1 MVAIV
6 AGNGLGLFN
15 ASLNS
20 LGGSGQGNL
29 GQAGGQAL
37 VNVSNGNL
45 VLRFTDEQLS
55 GLGQDLLHTRT
66 YNTQGGLSDGDADGW
81 RWDGERS
88 LVLTGTVN
96 TVGSQV
102 TRTTGDGHQ
111 TVYQWNGSSYQS
123 TKGDGAHDTVT
134 WDADVGQMVW
144 TDGSRRTVERYDD
157 NGRLLSVSDANGTQI
172 TYGYDA
178 NGRLNSVKDSSG
190 QELVLNYNA
199 SGKLERVD
207 TRNAAG
213 GALTQQ
219 VYYGYDAQGRL
230 INVSTDL
237 SPEDNSIADGNVYRT
252 EYTYDGASFRIA
264 SVVQSD
270 GTSASFTYQLRD
282 GEYRVKT
289 VSDGSGTTT
298 FNYDIASNR
307 TDVLNGLGQQW
318 SYYYDTDDRLI
329 EVRTP
334 AVDGL
339 RLSTRYAYDSD
350 GNVTKVTDGR
360 GNAVTYQYDA
370 NGNVLLERD
379 ATGATVARSYNADN
393 QLLNEIRYTATA
405 TLNTTTGVWA
415 EPSAS
420 TAQVTR
426 LAYDSNNRVR
436 FMVDGRGQVTE
447 YRYNAQGLRT
457 QEVAYGDALF
467 MLTGLTPQDV
477 LTESQLVTWAGS
489 RDRTRSTLTELSY
502 DYRGNLSRRV
512 AYGSVDAAGTG
523 VQESS
528 TSVTEYVYS
537 QHGQLLQTLVVRAA
551 DRSRKITLSSVVY
564 DGLGRVISQTDSAGT
579 RTTAYN
585 GTGRTVAVTNSAGM
599 TLTQTYNDRGQLL
612 GLTQTAAGLASRS
625 TSYVYDDAGR
635 QVMVQDATGVRSYMF
650 YDEAGRVTALVDGL
664 GAVTEYSYNAA
675 GQRVQEKRYATLV
688 DTSAWY
694 DGSGVLKTLV
704 AEVRPLSVA
713 ADRVTVLSY
722 DNAGRLST
730 STDAI
735 GTLTAFTYDGK
746 GRLIQQQTGDRTTR
760 FFYDASGHQIGQLDA
775 EGYLRED
782 RHDAA
787 GRLTQS
793 IRYANATVLA
803 NRASGT
809 LVSLRPPSAG
819 DLTSWYFYD
828 TAGRQIGS
836 VDEKQFVTET
846 VYDEA
851 GNTQKTIRYATA
863 YTAAISAATTF
874 ATIKS
879 GVVAGAA
886 QTATTTFDDQGRVA
900 LRVAT
905 DGTITAYEYD
915 SSGRL
920 VRETQAQGTTEE
932 RSTRTRYDAF
942 GQTIGKLLGE
952 ASARVTT
959 GMSDAEVA
967 AIYAQYGL
975 TYQYDSAGRVASAT
989 DALGNRTL
997 SYYDAAGRLTHVVN
1011 AMGEVSETVYS
1022 AFGDVRERTDFTGRL
1037 AAADTAALSGGVLN
1051 AQLKTL
1057 VQAIRN
1063 ATNDNRR
1070 VYGYDNRGLLTSST
1084 DAMGYVTGYSYNA
1097 FGNQTSVTRTIAT
1110 GNTIVSSI
1118 TYNKRGEQISR
1129 IDDTGGL
1136 ARSSATVYDAFG
1148 RVTSQTDGRGL
1159 VSTTTYASNG
1169 RVITLK
1175 NPLNQGQ
1182 TSEYDAF
1189 GRVLKQTDALGK
1201 VTTYAYNDSTRSL
1214 TVTTPDGVSVVTL
1227 KNRHGQTLTITNGIG
1242 AVTRYSYNKDGQL
1255 VTSQD
1260 ALNRTTTNAYDEA
1273 GRLLTVTDALGRISR
1288 YGYDAAN
1295 RVLTR
1300 TDANN
1305 AVTRYSFDGQGRQ
1318 VRVVDA
1324 EGKTEQRVTDYA
1336 YDRKG
1341 QLLRVTQDPN
1351 GLKLT
1356 TSYSYDGVGQ
1366 QVQLMRGTVASPS
1379 QQVTLY
1385 AFDKLGRRISERQD
1399 PTGLNLT
1406 TRYSYNGNDQV
1417 TRKIDA
1423 AGNSTWYAYDNAGRV
1438 SATIDAIGYVSENK
1452 YDANGRVVETVRYA
1466 KPIQVPTVGSSDGR
1480 TLTLTGNS
1488 RGLTALDKIAIDPT
1502 KTYTVRVRLRQITG
1516 EGSIYAGVVSYDNAG
1531 NKLAN
1536 TSGGTY
1542 SYNAAVAVKLTPEM
1556 GWRIFEGIISG
1567 TSPSSGGDNRNK
1579 FIEGSV
1585 SAVPL
1590 LLYNY
1595 GVDGSGD
1602 PSRLVEVDSLELID
1616 TATGQVLNVNANAS
1630 AGQANWSAVNG
1641 VHSASDA
1648 LSAENLQ
1655 ALLRPDIDDRHTQFV
1670 YDAVGR
1676 QRYVIDAQGGVT
1688 ENKYDANGRLTQ
1700 TVQYATRVQL
1710 PTYGSNDGATL
1721 SLKGNSGIFTALDKI
1736 AVDPAKTYTVRV
1748 KLRQVTGEGLV
1759 YAGVVTY
1766 DSAGNKLANT
1776 SGGTFSYNAA
1786 SAVKLTPEMGWQ
1798 TFEGT
1803 ISGTSPNSGG
1813 ANRNTFIEGSA
1824 SAVPLLLY
1832 NYGVDSSGD
1841 PSRLVEVDSLELID
1855 TATGQVLNVN
1865 ANINA
1870 GQTNW
1875 SVAGVNDIHGASD
1888 ALSVEQMQTLLRPE
1902 SAADRTTTYTYDAA
1916 GQQKTVTDA
1925 AGKVESYTYDAVG
1938 NRKTLTNKNGHV
1950 WTYNYDALNRLVEE
1964 ITPAVAVASITEAGV
1979 VSAVS
1984 RYLVTSNT
1992 YDALGNVISRTE
2004 GRLRVSVAADPALD
2018 ELTEARTTAYAY
2030 DAVGRQ
2036 IRITSPGWYNKL
2048 SGRYQQASDGTANT
2062 FQVSTEV
2069 TYDSLGNAV
2078 RNRVRVNNSGAVSTD
2093 FVDSY
2098 KVYDVLGRVSYDI
2111 DGLKGVTA
2119 YAYYGLGQVTRTVR
2133 YVNALSLAVPAAGYY
2148 LGTDLTAT
2156 TLVPNATLDRT
2167 LITTYDALG
2176 RKTAVQQN
2184 LVSLY
2189 TFTGNVATST
2199 LTTVAPTTLYSYD
2212 AFGQLV
2218 RETQVARNASGVT
2231 VMTGASSVHY
2241 YDVTGNRIGSV
2252 DALGN
2257 YTRMEYNVQG
2267 KLTRQVEYAKALS
2280 AWNENSIPSAPVAS
2294 ANDRSTRYDYD
2305 VMGRLSQVTQ
2315 EGVRYWRQTVN
2326 AANGVVSASAIVSNL
2341 VVSRLTYD
2349 GVGNTRT
2356 VTDAAGNVTT
2366 TDYNALGQVSKVTE
2380 PARLTAKNGAVDPFA
2395 SGSVLASP
2403 VITYALNAF
2412 GQQIREIRAA
2422 GTDSAGIVQ
2431 AGLAQVTRTR
2441 YDSNGYEIRSLDANG
2456 VATNYKVDVA
2466 GRRTEQSLQTSVV
2479 LSGWTVGGS
2488 ALTRNQTLRRS
2499 FTYDA
2504 LGQQLSTTDW
2514 YTAADGTQKGTT
2526 TSALYNRFG
2535 EVTSQLLNG
2544 YLQASYQYDQA
2555 GRVIQQQNAQGVA
2568 KLDYDLNGKATR
2580 SNQIGDAAIA
2590 TDDRITYTRYDN
2602 LGRALEQHLPAFE
2615 ANLNADTLNNIT
2627 LTLAT
2632 PIIRQT
2638 YDRWGNM
2645 LSRTDARGYIT
2656 AYTYDHNNKQL
2667 TETLPVTDILREN
2680 GTSYRAS
2687 LIHEKRYDGLG
2698 QLIQET
2704 DLVGPYAGV
2713 ATSTELRA
2721 RQHVYNQAGELIRDV
2736 DALGYSRNYIVD
2748 SNGNRVATQ
2757 DALGTVLVDRYD
2769 AMDRQ
2774 LSHGIIRNG
2783 AAVTLLANQYDQ
2795 AGRLVGEISGSTAVE
2810 ETLVSTANANK
2821 SSTVTGIA
2829 GNVRYTLFDERG
2841 NIVKTR
2847 NESKIEKSYEYNQF
2861 NRKNNEVDGLGN
2873 SLSWTFDEGA
2883 YGRLVSSKDYGG
2895 KYDYSYNFFG
2905 QVRQKLSPS
2914 TYQSASGEVMDT
2926 GISIA
2931 ANYSYY
2937 SNGALKS
2944 IENKVDWSGTDEI
2957 NSAISRYEYNLTGE
2971 KVRSIDSHRS
2981 KSSLVLAWDVN
2992 VSAETRYKID
3002 ERSRLKETKAPVGTT
3017 LWGDYGGVGSTA
3029 RIDSLRYDFDEQGN
3043 RRRAYM
3049 DATNQSGL
3057 RTVIETWNKFD
3068 DEDRV
3073 LVGDGFLSGGVVV
3086 AGKLGGKIKGYSNA
3100 YDGSGRRVA
3109 SEQWSSSSSTNE
3121 NFRREEYVYNDVGQ
3135 IISSASRS
3143 VSRAL
3148 GANSSQLAIFLGDI
3162 SVDFSTTYDDR
3173 SNRTGLVTFKGGG
3186 EVAFSSY
3193 SYRGD
3198 GKVSSQ
3204 VNYKTSG
3211 GVRKKSQATFYGESA
3226 MIDAV
3231 GNQRAYRYVVYNS
3244 DGVGVNYT
3252 GAYSKT
3258 YLLADT
3264 YKESETVATWSL
3276 GGTPGI
3282 ASYMYSTKGALSS
3295 IFNGVGYRTFSSNG
3309 ENQITANFAQDY
3321 NKSKKVQN
3329 YFYYNGSALA
3339 NVGTA
3344 SAAEI
3349 SDTYVPISSDYP
3361 GLNPSTYILAQGDTL
3376 ERIAQAVWG
3385 DPGMWYLIADAN
3397 GLDPSKPLLP
3407 GDSIQIPNVV
3417 SSNHNNASTFKPYDA
3432 SEVIGN
3438 TTPSPKLPPPPKP
3451 KKKKS
3456 GGLASVVMVVVA
3468 VVATVFT
3475 AGAALAAVGAAGSM
3489 TIAGAGVAALS
3500 GAAGW
3505 AGLGAAFVG
3514 GMAGSAAAQ
3523 LAGNAMGV
3531 TDGFSWGQVAMG
3543 GLGAA
3548 VGAGVGGL
3556 VSGGQTV
3563 QQLAQVGSYGK
3574 IATAAVLNSFGNYG
3588 ASKIVGLD
3596 TSFSWRSIATSALAS
3611 VATARISQG
3620 LGLTTDNF
3628 KSNFI
3633 NGVIGAQVGSSVQAL
3648 IGKGGKL
3655 DYADVAAD
3663 AFGNAIGNGLI
3674 EASLPGGNFFGPRS
3688 GDSERQKI
3696 VNGAFKRR
3704 EQAGYTEQNSDIP
3717 SNGFSASL
3725 ATNQFQ
3731 EMLDSGQLPDTLTSA
3746 EVTHLAREA
3755 EKNGG
3760 ILPDNLRRAVFDVA
3774 ETLFSARVYADTDL
3788 MGTSPTRFDTGNGAL
3803 DMVYGLNSVIHNGVA
3818 LGVNGIWAGAN
3829 AIPIGWAELSGRTFE
3844 QANQD
3849 VLAASAA
3856 VPGGMFAGR
3865 LLAPSAW
3872 FSNKVDFALS
3882 RVVHSEALSGGS
3894 GRFSTLSNF
3903 QLIDDDVPIADILGA
3918 PAPNTVYRALTPA
3931 DVAAFEAGEGLTAKA
3946 PNGLWSASEHVANEG
3961 EGIGGAAANSPWIS
3975 TTRLLDV
3982 AKGYDNGDGIV
3993 AIDLNK
3999 LDTLQVEV
4007 WRHAPRLNG
4016 VEGLPYHRSIW
4027 SQEVTV
4033 FQKIPLSA
4041 IIGPIKIP

>member
-1 MVAIV
+1 M
-6 AGNGLGLFN
+6 
-15 ASLNS
+15 NS
-20 LGGSGQGNL
+20 LGGSGVGGQGNL

-88 LVLTGTVN
+88 LLLTGTVN
-96 TVGSQV
+96 TAGSQV

-111 TVYQWNGSSYQS
+111 TVYQWNGSRYQS
-123 TKGDGAHDTVT
+123 TEGDGAHDTIT
-134 WDADVGQMVW
+134 WDAGAGQMVW
-144 TDGSRRTVERYDD
+144 TDGSRRLVERYDD
-157 NGRLLSVSDANGTQI
+157 TGRLLSVTDANGTQI
-172 TYGYDA
+172 SYGYDA

-190 QELVLNYNA
+190 QELVLSYNA

-237 SPEDNSIADGNVYRT
+237 SPEDNSIADGKVYRT
-252 EYTYDGASFRIA
+252 DYTYDGASFRIA

-270 GTSASFTYQLRD
+270 GTSVSFTYQLLD

-289 VSDGSGTTT
+289 VSDSSGTTT
-298 FNYDIASNR
+298 FSYDTANHR
-307 TDVLNGLGQQW
+307 TDVLNGSGQQW
-318 SYYYDTDDRLI
+318 SYFYDTNDRLI
-329 EVRTP
+329 EVQTP
-334 AVDGL
+334 AVDGQ

-350 GNVTKVTDGR
+350 GNVIKVTDGR
-360 GNAVTYQYDA
+360 GNAVTYQYDV

-379 ATGATVARSYNADN
+379 ATGAMVARSYSADN

-405 TLNTTTGVWA
+405 TLNTTTGVWT
-415 EPSAS
+415 EPPAS
-420 TAQVTR
+420 TAQVSR

-447 YRYNAQGLRT
+447 YRYNTQGLRT
-457 QEVAYGDALF
+457 QEIAYGDALF
-467 MLTGLTPQDV
+467 VVAGLAPQDV

-512 AYGSVDAAGTG
+512 AYGSVSAAGTG
-523 VQESS
+523 IQESS

-579 RTTAYN
+579 RTNAYN
-585 GTGRTVAVTNSAGM
+585 GTNRTVAVTNTAGL
-599 TLTQTYNDRGQLL
+599 TVTQTYNAKGQLIS
-612 GLTQTAAGLASRS
+612 LTQTAAGQASRS
-625 TSYVYDDAGR
+625 TSYIYDDAGR
-635 QVMVQDATGVRSYMF
+635 QVMVQDATGVRSYTF
-650 YDEAGRVTALVDGL
+650 YDETGRVSALVDGL

-694 DGSGVLKTLV
+694 NGAVVLKKQID
-704 AEVRPLSVA
+704 EVRPASA
-713 ADRVTVLSY
+713 SADRLTAWSY

-730 STDAI
+730 STDAS
-735 GTLTAFTYDGK
+735 GTLTTFTYDGK
-746 GRLIQQQTGDRTTR
+746 GRLITQQTGDRTTR
-760 FFYDASGHQIGQLDA
+760 LFYDASGHQIGQLDA

-803 NRASGT
+803 NRATGT

-828 TAGRQIGS
+828 TAGRLIGS

-905 DGTITAYEYD
+905 DGTATAYEYD
-915 SSGRL
+915 SAGRL

-952 ASARVTT
+952 ASARITT
-959 GMSDAEVA
+959 GMSTSEVA

-975 TYQYDSAGRVASAT
+975 TYQYDAAGRVASVT
-989 DALGNRTL
+989 DAVGNRTS

-1037 AAADTAALSGGVLN
+1037 AAADTATLSGGVLN

-1063 ATNDNRR
+1063 AANDNRR
-1070 VYGYDNRGLLTSST
+1070 VYDYDNRGLLTSTT
-1084 DAMGYVTGYSYNA
+1084 DALGYVTRYGYNA
-1097 FGNQTSVTRTIAT
+1097 YGNQTSVTRTIST
-1110 GNTIVSSI
+1110 GNTVASSI

-1129 IDDTGGL
+1129 IDDVGGL

-1148 RVTSQTDGRGL
+1148 RVISQTDGRGQ

-1201 VTTYAYNDSTRSL
+1201 VTTYAYNDSARSL
-1214 TVTTPDGVSVVTL
+1214 TVTTPDGVSVVTV
-1227 KNRHGQTLTITNGIG
+1227 KNRHGQTLTITNGTG

-1255 VTSQD
+1255 VTTQD
-1260 ALNRTTTNAYDEA
+1260 ALNRSTTNAYDEA
-1273 GRLLTVTDALGRISR
+1273 GRLLTVTDALGRITR
-1288 YGYDAAN
+1288 YGYDVAN

-1305 AVTRYSFDGQGRQ
+1305 SVTRYSFDGQGRQ

-1341 QLLRVTQDPN
+1341 QVLTVTQDPN

-1366 QVQLMRGTVASPS
+1366 QVQVMRGTVASPS
-1379 QQVTLY
+1379 QQITLY
-1385 AFDKLGRRISERQD
+1385 EFDKLGRRTGERQD
-1399 PTGLNLT
+1399 PSGLNLT
-1406 TRYSYNGNDQV
+1406 TRYSYDANDQV
-1417 TRKIDA
+1417 TRKVDA
-1423 AGNSTWYAYDNAGRV
+1423 AGNSTWYVYDDAGRV
-1438 SATIDAIGYVSENK
+1438 SATVDALGYVSENK

-1466 KPIQVPTVGSSDGR
+1466 KPIQVPTVGSSDGQ
-1480 TLTLTGNS
+1480 TLSLTGNS
-1488 RGLTALDKIAIDPT
+1488 RLLTSLDKIAIDPT
-1502 KTYTVRVRLRQITG
+1502 KTYTVRVKLRQVTG
-1516 EGSIYAGVVSYDNAG
+1516 EGLVYAGVVTYDSAG
-1531 NKLAN
+1531 NRLAN

-1542 SYNAAVAVKLTPEM
+1542 SYNAASAVKLTPEM
-1556 GWRIFEGIISG
+1556 GWRIFEGTISG
-1567 TSPSSGGDNRNK
+1567 TSPNSGGDNRNK
-1579 FIEGSV
+1579 FIEGSA
-1585 SAVPL
+1585 SAVPM

-1602 PSRLVEVDSLELID
+1602 PSRLVEMDSLELID

-1630 AGQANWSAVNG
+1630 AGQANWSAVSG

-1648 LSAENLQ
+1648 LSAEHVQ
-1655 ALLRPDIDDRHTQFV
+1655 TLLRPDSDDRHTQFV

-1700 TVQYATRVQL
+1700 TVQYATRVQR
-1710 PTYGSNDGATL
+1710 PTYGSSDGATL
-1721 SLKGNSGIFTALDKI
+1721 SLKGNSGIFTGLEQI
-1736 AVDPAKTYTVRV
+1736 AIDPAKTYTVRV

-1776 SGGTFSYNAA
+1776 SGGTYSYNAA

-1813 ANRNTFIEGSA
+1813 ANRNKFIEGSA

-1841 PSRLVEVDSLELID
+1841 PSRLIEVDSLELID

-1865 ANINA
+1865 ANISA

-1875 SVAGVNDIHGASD
+1875 SVAGVNGVHSASD
-1888 ALSVEQMQTLLRPE
+1888 ALSVEQLQTLLRPE
-1902 SAADRTTTYTYDAA
+1902 STVDRTTTYTYDAA

-1992 YDALGNVISRTE
+1992 YDALGNVTSRTE
-2004 GRLRVSVAADPALD
+2004 GRLRASVAADPALD

-2036 IRITSPGWYNKL
+2036 IRTTSPGWYNKL
-2048 SGRYQQASDGTANT
+2048 NGRYQQASDGTANT

-2078 RNRVRVNNSGAVSTD
+2078 RNRVRVNNSGVAATD

-2119 YAYYGLGQVTRTVR
+2119 YAYDGLGQTTRTVR
-2133 YVNALSLAVPAAGYY
+2133 YANALTQAVPARGYY
-2148 LGTDLTAT
+2148 LATDVTAT
-2156 TLVPNATLDRT
+2156 TLIPDATQDRT
-2167 LITTYDALG
+2167 LITSYDALG
-2176 RKTAVQQN
+2176 RKTAVQKN
-2184 LVSLY
+2184 IVGLF

-2199 LTTVAPTTLYSYD
+2199 LTNLAPTTLYSYD

-2218 RETQVARNASGVT
+2218 RETQVARNASGAT
-2231 VMTGASSVHY
+2231 VQTGASTVYY
-2241 YDVTGNRIGSV
+2241 YDMGGQRIGSV
-2252 DALGN
+2252 DALGY
-2257 YTRMEYNVQG
+2257 YTRMEYDALGQ
-2267 KLTRQVEYAKALS
+2267 LTRQIDYATKLAS
-2280 AWNENSIPSAPVAS
+2280 WNENALPAAPTAS
-2294 ANDRSTRYDYD
+2294 VNDRSVRFSYDA
-2305 VMGRLSQVTQ
+2305 MGRLTQ
-2315 EGVRYWRQTVN
+2315 TTIEGARFWQQSIN
-2326 AANGVVSASAIVSNL
+2326 ATTGAVSATL
-2341 VVSRLTYD
+2341 VTADLSLSRNTYD
-2349 GVGNTRT
+2349 GVGNVKT
-2356 VTDAAGNVTT
+2356 VTDAQGNVVS
-2366 TDYNALGQVSKVTE
+2366 TDYNALGQVIKVTE
-2380 PARLTAKNGAVDPFA
+2380 PARATAKNGVVDPFA
-2395 SGSVLASP
+2395 NADVIASP
-2403 VITYALNAF
+2403 TTTLLLNAF

-2422 GTDSAGIVQ
+2422 GTDSAGNVQ
-2431 AGLAQVTRTR
+2431 AGLGQITRTR
-2441 YDSNGYEIRSLDANG
+2441 YDAAGHEIQEIDAAG
-2456 VATNYKVDVA
+2456 SAQNYKVDVA
-2466 GRRTEQSLQTSVV
+2466 GRRIEETRQIDVTMSA
-2479 LSGWTVGGS
+2479 WITVFGVPM
-2488 ALTRNQTLRRS
+2488 AMNHTTRRT
-2499 FTYDA
+2499 FEYDA
-2504 LGQQLSTTDW
+2504 LGQQIATEDW
-2514 YTAADGTQKGTT
+2514 YTVGWDTKVSARE
-2526 TSALYNRFG
+2526 SALYNRFG
-2535 EVTSQLLNG
+2535 EVTRKQVNG
-2544 YLQASYQYDQA
+2544 STVEIFNYDQV
-2555 GRVIQQQNAQGVA
+2555 GRLESYGNATNVTA
-2568 KLDYDLNGKATR
+2568 FKYDLSEKVSKSTVL
-2580 SNQIGDAAIA
+2580 GDWSIT
-2590 TDDRITYTRYDN
+2590 TDDRITYMRNDV
-2602 LGRALEQHLPAFE
+2602 LGRTFEQHLPAFE
-2615 ANLNADTLNNIT
+2615 ANLGADTLNSAT
-2627 LTLAT
+2627 LTLST

-2638 YDRWGNM
+2638 LDRWGNV
-2645 LSRTDARGYIT
+2645 LSRTDARGYVT
-2656 AYTYDHNNKQL
+2656 SYTYNHANQVL

-2680 GTSYRAS
+2680 GTGYRAS
-2687 LIHEKRYDGLG
+2687 LIHEKRYDILG
-2698 QLIQET
+2698 QLIQEA
-2704 DLVGPYAGV
+2704 DLVGPYTGV
-2713 ATSTELRA
+2713 ASNTLLRT
-2721 RQHVYNQAGELIRDV
+2721 RQHVYNQVGQLTRDV
-2736 DALGYSRNYIVD
+2736 DALGNSRQYRYDIH
-2748 SNGNRVATQ
+2748 GNRVATQ
-2757 DALGTVLVDRYD
+2757 DALGTVLVDGYD

-2774 LSHGIIRNG
+2774 INHGIIRGG
-2783 AAVTLLANQYDQ
+2783 AKVTLLTNKYDQ
-2795 AGRLVGEISGSTAVE
+2795 AGRLYAEISGTAE
-2810 ETLVSTANANK
+2810 TAETLKNVEDARQGASYM
-2821 SSTVTGIA
+2821 SGVA
-2829 GNVRYTLFDERG
+2829 GNTRYTVYNERG
-2841 NIVKTR
+2841 NITHSN
-2847 NESKIEKSYEYNQF
+2847 NESGVMFSYEYDAL
-2861 NRKNNEVDGLGN
+2861 NRKTLEQDEMGSTKTWTYSAGDVSRLVGHKDWGGHTYTYTYNAFGEVAKEQVAGGPDKIYQYFANGLTKFVIEGPTDNWSATGSEYDLAGNKVREFNSASFTVNSSIFNSNYETLYKYDALGRLIGVKAPAGTDLSTPAETARIDALTYSYDGLGN
-2873 SLSWTFDEGA
+2873 RRRVA
-2883 YGRLVSSKDYGG
+2883 
-2895 KYDYSYNFFG
+2895 
-2905 QVRQKLSPS
+2905 
-2914 TYQSASGEVMDT
+2914 MDT
-2926 GISIA
+2926 
-2931 ANYSYY
+2931 
-2937 SNGALKS
+2937 
-2944 IENKVDWSGTDEI
+2944 
-2957 NSAISRYEYNLTGE
+2957 
-2971 KVRSIDSHRS
+2971 
-2981 KSSLVLAWDVN
+2981 
-2992 VSAETRYKID
+2992 
-3002 ERSRLKETKAPVGTT
+3002 
-3017 LWGDYGGVGSTA
+3017 
-3029 RIDSLRYDFDEQGN
+3029 
-3043 RRRAYM
+3043 
-3049 DATNQSGL
+3049 TNQKGV
-3057 RTVIETWNKFD
+3057 RTVIDNWFKYDLEG
-3068 DEDRV
+3068 RV
-3073 LVGDGFLSGGVVV
+3073 LVEDGFLNSGGQV
-3086 AGKLGGKIKGYSNA
+3086 AAGVISGKGKGKVYT
-3100 YDGSGRRVA
+3100 YDAAGNRT
-3109 SEQWSSSSSTNE
+3109 SS
-3121 NFRREEYVYNDVGQ
+3121 EEYVKTIDFFGYPSHEYVLNNYTYNDLGSLLTTTKRASIRNLSTNPDTSYGALLGEASQ
-3135 IISSASRS
+3135 IFSAQYDVRNNRISQEDVNGSERT
-3143 VSRAL
+3143 R
-3148 GANSSQLAIFLGDI
+3148 
-3162 SVDFSTTYDDR
+3162 TTY
-3173 SNRTGLVTFKGGG
+3173 T
-3186 EVAFSSY
+3186 
-3193 SYRGD
+3193 YRGD
-3198 GKVSSQ
+3198 GQLNNQLVTRWNGSSWTASQYTFFNETRKIGADGVERDSLVGYNAAGRSVHYRYSVYDKNGSRTMWGENSTTLTGFEAWKESKIQATVNSGTNGLTTMSYGARGELRMASASGKANFMRYFAADQNGQLTVRTDYDFTSQRYVLHNGNMLASVGNNSAPQIYDTIASVSPDE
-3204 VNYKTSG
+3204 VPRTSG
-3211 GVRKKSQATFYGESA
+3211 S
-3226 MIDAV
+3226 
-3231 GNQRAYRYVVYNS
+3231 YVIV
-3244 DGVGVNYT
+3244 
-3252 GAYSKT
+3252 
-3258 YLLADT
+3258 
-3264 YKESETVATWSL
+3264 E
-3276 GGTPGI
+3276 
-3282 ASYMYSTKGALSS
+3282 
-3295 IFNGVGYRTFSSNG
+3295 
-3309 ENQITANFAQDY
+3309 
-3321 NKSKKVQN
+3321 
-3329 YFYYNGSALA
+3329 
-3339 NVGTA
+3339 
-3344 SAAEI
+3344 
-3349 SDTYVPISSDYP
+3349 
-3361 GLNPSTYILAQGDTL
+3361 GDTL
-3376 ERIAQAVWG
+3376 QGIAQKIWG
-3385 DPGMWYLIADAN
+3385 DSSMWYLIADAN
-3397 GLDPSKPLLP
+3397 GLGV
-3407 GDSIQIPNVV
+3407 GDALDRGTSLIIPNVAG
-3417 SSNHNNASTFKPYDA
+3417 SNANNADTFKAYDQN
-3432 SEVIGN
+3432 EVTGDL
-3438 TTPSPKLPPPPKP
+3438 TPVPIYQPPKP

-3456 GGLASVVMVVVA
+3456 KGLASVVMVVVA

-3475 AGAALAAVGAAGSM
+3475 AGAALVAVGAAGGA

-3505 AGLGAAFVG
+3505 AGFGAAVVG

-3543 GLGAA
+3543 GLAA
-3548 VGAGVGGL
+3548 GIGAGVGNL
-3556 VSGGQTV
+3556 VSGGQTA
-3563 QQLAQVGSYGK
+3563 QQLAQTGSYGK

-3611 VATARISQG
+3611 VATARISKG

-3628 KSNFI
+3628 KSNFM
-3633 NGVIGAQVGSSVQAL
+3633 NGVIGAQVSSSVQAL

-3674 EASLPGGNFFGPRS
+3674 EASLPDGNFFGPRS
-3688 GDSERQKI
+3688 GDSERQKT
-3696 VNGAFKRR
+3696 VNGAFQRW
-3704 EQAGYTEQNSDIP
+3704 EQARSTEQNSDIP
-3717 SNGFSASL
+3717 SNDFSASL

-3746 EVTHLAREA
+3746 EVAHLAREA

-3760 ILPDNLRRAVFDVA
+3760 VLPDNLRRAVFDVG
-3774 ETLFSARVYADTDL
+3774 EPLFSAGVYADTDL
-3788 MGTSPTRFDTGNGAL
+3788 MGTNPTRFDTGNLAL
-3803 DMVYGLNSVIHNGVA
+3803 DMAYGFNSVIHNGVA
-3818 LGVNGIWAGAN
+3818 LGVNAIWAGAN

-3872 FSNKVDFALS
+3872 FSSKVDFALS
-3882 RVVHSEALSGGS
+3882 RVVQSEALSGS
-3894 GRFSTLSNF
+3894 NSRFSISSNF
-3903 QLIDDDVPIADILGA
+3903 QLIDDDVPSLIGVPINGATRTVPLGFN
-3918 PAPNTVYRALTPA
+3918 PETQFT
-3931 DVAAFEAGEGLTAKA
+3931 
-3946 PNGLWSASEHVANEG
+3946 
-3961 EGIGGAAANSPWIS
+3961 AAAQD
-3975 TTRLLDV
+3975 LLDV
-3982 AKGYDNGDGIV
+3982 LTQSGITDATIGVRGSSVTGFSLTKGTAFGPQSDIDFFIESRQLTDGYTTSKNIPGFVHPNKILTDYPLLRDWSTNWTSTLGRDVTPGAFLPGKLPVQPSIV
-3993 AIDLNK
+3993 VK
-3999 LDTLQVEV
+3999 
-4007 WRHAPRLNG
+4007 
-4016 VEGLPYHRSIW
+4016 SI
-4027 SQEVTV
+4027 V
-4033 FQKIPLSA
+4033 P
-4041 IIGPIKIP
+4041 GG